1 MRKNLLSTVFAAI
14 LLVFVGCSSDSS
26 SSSCNEAALE
36 AEFEAATDKYE
47 ASGSNA
53 DCLAAVDVIKK
64 ALANKCIDQATAD
77 MYGSGL
83 PCYTSGGDDNN
94 NAGDCEGIDYQSAI
108 DAFTANKTEEN
119 CMYAVDQ
126 LEAAVEAGCLTES
139 QAMSIGASAGLAM
152 CM

>member
-1 MRKNLLSTVFAAI
+1 MRKILLKSAIIGVLFSFAA
-14 LLVFVGCSSDSS
+14 CSSDSGG
-26 SSSCNEAALE
+26 SSCEDHLAAFDAAEA
-36 AEFEAATDKYE
+36 KYE
-47 ASGSNA
+47 ASGSEA
-53 DCLAAVDVIKK
+53 DCLAAANIVKN
-64 ALANKCIDQATAD
+64 ALAAKCISTEEAAAYAAD
-77 MYGSGL
+77 L
-83 PCYTSGGDDNN
+83 PCYTSGGDDN

-126 LEAAVEAGCLTES
+126 LEAAVDAGCLTES